1 MKFSMVLSAM
11 VQMKNTLSK
20 FLDFEHKELNPELNK
35 SAAPFIADFEDE
47 MSVLTP
53 MSVGQEINVETQ
65 THEKSN
71 LNLLV
76 IHDDSAFHTKY
87 SLASLR
93 KKGVKIVDMPSM
105 FDAKTVVPF
114 LLLNDHSIVVVRNP
128 SKDIL
133 PILMNIMRH
142 GIVWY
147 KSEDTPKPIRVNI
160 TVWVFV
166 DILAWSEKLVKQTKK
181 NEPVKVKDLLEK
193 QFGVHGKEFLS
204 LFESVVD
211 CTQYSNLEIIGSRFL
226 KY

>member
-1 MKFSMVLSAM
+1 
-11 VQMKNTLSK
+11 
-20 FLDFEHKELNPELNK
+20 
-35 SAAPFIADFEDE
+35 
-47 MSVLTP
+47 MSVLNP
-53 MSVGQEINVETQ
+53 ISVGQEINVETQ

-87 SLASLR
+87 SLASFG

-147 KSEDTPKPIRVNI
+147 KS
-160 TVWVFV
+160 
-166 DILAWSEKLVKQTKK
+166 
-181 NEPVKVKDLLEK
+181 
-193 QFGVHGKEFLS
+193 
-204 LFESVVD
+204 
-211 CTQYSNLEIIGSRFL
+211 
-226 KY
+226 